1 MLTAPARLGAVVVI
15 QVATVDQLQDSV
27 AQVLEALVVARRQ
40 MRAFVGERA
49 VRYGF
54 EQEARVAEVDPN
66 LLLELL

>member
-1 MLTAPARLGAVVVI
+1 VLVEILGGY
-15 QVATVDQLQDSV
+15 QLQDSV

-54 EQEARVAEVDPN
+54 EQETWVAEMDPN